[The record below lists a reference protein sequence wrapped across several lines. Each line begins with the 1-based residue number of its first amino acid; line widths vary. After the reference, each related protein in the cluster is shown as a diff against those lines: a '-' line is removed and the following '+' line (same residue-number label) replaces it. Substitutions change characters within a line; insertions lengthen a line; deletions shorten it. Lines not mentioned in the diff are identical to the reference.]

1 MYKYILRFFGLEED
15 GVNGVTNGV
24 NGVTNRVITEQPRLI
39 TDKKID

>member
-15 GVNGVTNGV
+15 GV